1 MAKVGYEKPILVK
14 LGFDDKAMG
23 ADVCTAGPQVGSNN
37 CNAGSGAKKRCTA
50 GTAYGVPTACISGS
64 AAS

>member
-23 ADVCTAGPQVGSNN
+23 ADACTAGPQVGTNN
-37 CNAGSGAKKRCTA
+37 CKTGAGAKRNCA
-50 GTAYGVPTACISGS
+50 PGTAYGVPTGCISGS

>member
-1 MAKVGYEKPILVK
+1 MAKGGYEKPILVK

-23 ADVCTAGPQVGSNN
+23 ADACTAGPQVATNN
-37 CNAGSGAKKRCTA
+37 CRIGAGANKNCGA
-50 GTAYGVPTACISGS
+50 GTAFGVPTACISGS